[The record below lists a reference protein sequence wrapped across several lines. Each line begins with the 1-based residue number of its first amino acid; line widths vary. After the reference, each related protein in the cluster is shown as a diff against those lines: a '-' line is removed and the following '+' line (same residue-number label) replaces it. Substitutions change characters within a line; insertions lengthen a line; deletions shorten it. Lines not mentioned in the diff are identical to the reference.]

1 MTELQ
6 IIVENLKQAVSE
18 SQYSQ
23 LVALTNPQIAAIDAL
38 TEELDIVAKLKPTDP
53 TRVNYSMTVQAKIK
67 GQLADTSAARQLH
80 LALDNPAP
88 DANDILKAASQ
99 VYGTRR
105 WFTAKSSAS
114 TEAVYEYF
122 ALYQLRLAI
131 VLTNYWKTE
140 HETFSTETV
149 LRLIDSIHTNVN
161 TQKTD
166 RLKPPVPADKFI
178 DTRTMTM
185 WDRKPAWVSGEQ
197 YTPIEV
203 CRCTKYAGQYCEL
216 RDPNWEDRAKGLGT
230 EEDFRRLID
239 GWDLNSRCGTPKD
252 PKPCSNPLEWLRKEV
267 ELATSSP
274 GNVPRDWSGFMWLGP
289 TRSRGP
295 GLASTAVATTG

>member
-1 MTELQ
+1 M
-6 IIVENLKQAVSE
+6 
-18 SQYSQ
+18 
-23 LVALTNPQIAAIDAL
+23 
-38 TEELDIVAKLKPTDP
+38 
-53 TRVNYSMTVQAKIK
+53 
-67 GQLADTSAARQLH
+67 
-80 LALDNPAP
+80 
-88 DANDILKAASQ
+88 
-99 VYGTRR
+99 YGTRR

-140 HETFSTETV
+140 HETFSTATV
-149 LRLIDSIHTNVN
+149 QRLIDGIHTNVD

-178 DTRTMTM
+178 DTRTMTI
-185 WDRKPAWVSGEQ
+185 WDKKPAWVSGEQ

-203 CRCTKYAGQYCEL
+203 CHCTKYAGQYCEL

-230 EEDFRRLID
+230 EDDFRRLID

-274 GNVPRDWSGFMWLGP
+274 GDVPRDWSGFMWLGP
-289 TRSRGP
+289 HPVPRARFGFIGCGYNWIARINLNDSEKPGPHVFRDTLYDRDPQNYFAHAMTRQGVAP
-295 GLASTAVATTG
+295 GTYWWPLGGQ